1 MLMVIFG
8 AGASFD
14 SSPTYPFPS
23 ATPPGAG
30 PDEHH
35 NAFNR
40 PPLAKELFANR
51 PLFINAIDH
60 FPQCKSIVPRLRAPA
75 VISGERSIETL
86 LQEIEEEAKTY
97 SRGRQELAAVQCYLQ
112 RAISQCETRWL
123 GLTSGITNYL
133 SLLREIERT
142 NKGGEPVCLVT
153 FNYDML
159 LEDALRHL
167 GYNINRMEDYV
178 ETPALFRVFKL
189 HGSTNWARI
198 VESEIPSYLN
208 TGSPLQVLNHFID
221 YPDELRISDSFVLCD
236 PAGMGVID
244 GKPVFPAIAI
254 PVEKK
259 NQFACPQILIE
270 QLVAVLPHV
279 SKILVVGW
287 RATEQ
292 NFLNLLANRLT
303 GLRRG
308 AQLYIVA
315 GSQANALETRVR
327 IYRALL
333 NNPPNSPYDSPDS
346 SCHSGGFTDFLASGY
361 AKSFLES

>member
-14 SSPTYPFPS
+14 SSLTYPFGT
-23 ATPPGAG
+23 TPPGAAAE
-30 PDEHH
+30 DHY

-40 PPLAKELFANR
+40 PPLARELFANR
-51 PLFINAIDH
+51 PLFINTIDF
-60 FPQCKSIVPRLRAPA
+60 FPQCKTIVPKLRAPG
-75 VISGERSIETL
+75 VLSGEKSIETL
-86 LQEIEEEAKTY
+86 LQEIEEEANTY
-97 SRGRQELAAVQCYLQ
+97 SRARQELAAVQCYLQ
-112 RAISQCETRWL
+112 RAISDCQTYWRVATR
-123 GLTSGITNYL
+123 GITNYL

-153 FNYDML
+153 FNYDTL
-159 LEDALRHL
+159 LEDALQHF
-167 GYNINRMEDYV
+167 GYKFYRMEDYA
-178 ETPALFRVFKL
+178 ERLEPFRLFKL
-189 HGSTNWARI
+189 HGSVDWGQI
-198 VESEIPSYLN
+198 VENQLPADISLQHPASVLTYL
-208 TGSPLQVLNHFID
+208 ID
-221 YPDELRISDSFVLCD
+221 HAAELRVSNEFVVCG
-236 PAGMGVID
+236 ASIGVAN
-244 GKPVFPAIAI
+244 GRPVFPAIAI

-315 GSQANALETRVR
+315 GLQANAVETRVR